1 MRRRGHA
8 PRRRYGRT
16 LGGSDAFT
24 IEKSEFGPFFVV
36 KLTRDLAVGSGGRS
50 VPAGTTLG
58 TINERGTIRIS
69 RSAGYV
75 PRGYTESAKSLLEA
89 ARHDLKESGQI
100 MKRQRA
106 RELAEEQ
113 ASGSFIAKIDGG
125 PTIRGHDMPSTRAKV
140 EAELLT
146 RPVGTQAKFYRA
158 PTVPG
163 EPVGPGTKY
172 EGIPWDKP
180 FHIEET
186 YEWNEQKRVGMPRP
200 KGGA

>member
-1 MRRRGHA
+1 MRHRGYA
-8 PRRRYGRT
+8 LRRRYGRAAV
-16 LGGSDAFT
+16 GGDGTFT

-36 KLTRDLAVGSGGRS
+36 KLARDLEVGSSGKS
-50 VPAGTTLG
+50 ITAGTTLG

-113 ASGSFIAKIDGG
+113 ASGTSRGRSRRANAQDG
-125 PTIRGHDMPSTRAKV
+125 PVEHEEARTIGASARCA
-140 EAELLT
+140 
-146 RPVGTQAKFYRA
+146 
-158 PTVPG
+158 
-163 EPVGPGTKY
+163 
-172 EGIPWDKP
+172 
-180 FHIEET
+180 
-186 YEWNEQKRVGMPRP
+186 P
-200 KGGA
+200 KGMMRVSALGL